1 MQRYKLT
8 IEYDGAPFCGW
19 QTQANGQAV
28 QDALSRA
35 IEQFCGETPSIS
47 AAGRT
52 DKGVHARGQVAH
64 IDLEHVRPAF
74 KVRDGLNFHLRPDPI
89 SVVSVEEVDD
99 TFHARFSAIGRSYLY
114 QLVTRRAPPVLDAAQ
129 HWWVKTELDIEAM
142 NRAAQIFL
150 GQHDFTTFRSVQ
162 CQSPSP
168 IKTLDLM
175 MVWQEQEYVY
185 VRAEAR
191 SFLHN
196 QVRSLV
202 GALKVVGQG
211 RWSEDD
217 VVAAL
222 SACDRAAC
230 PPVAPAHGL
239 FLMRA
244 DYPAK

>member
-19 QTQANGQAV
+19 QTQANGQSV
-28 QDALSRA
+28 QDALSQA
-35 IEQFCGETPSIS
+35 IKQFCGETPSIY

-64 IDLEHVRPAF
+64 IDLEQVRPAF

-114 QLVTRRAPPVLDAAQ
+114 QLVIRPAPPVLDAAQ

-168 IKTLDLM
+168 VKTLDLM
-175 MVWQEQEYVY
+175 TVWQEQEYVY

-217 VVAAL
+217 VVTAL

-244 DYPAK
+244 DYPEK

>member
-1 MQRYKLT
+1 MT
-8 IEYDGAPFCGW
+8 
-19 QTQANGQAV
+19 
-28 QDALSRA
+28 
-35 IEQFCGETPSIS
+35 
-47 AAGRT
+47 
-52 DKGVHARGQVAH
+52 
-64 IDLEHVRPAF
+64 
-74 KVRDGLNFHLRPDPI
+74 
-89 SVVSVEEVDD
+89 
-99 TFHARFSAIGRSYLY
+99 
-114 QLVTRRAPPVLDAAQ
+114 
-129 HWWVKTELDIEAM
+129 
-142 NRAAQIFL
+142 
-150 GQHDFTTFRSVQ
+150 
-162 CQSPSP
+162 
-168 IKTLDLM
+168 
-175 MVWQEQEYVY
+175 VWQEQEYVY

>member
-19 QTQANGQAV
+19 QSQPNEQAV

-35 IEQFCGETPSIS
+35 ILSFCGESPAIF

-52 DKGVHARGQVAH
+52 DKGVHARGQIAH
-64 IDLEHVRPAF
+64 IDLEQVRPAF

-89 SVVSVEEVDD
+89 SILSVEEVDD
-99 TFHARFSAIGRSYLY
+99 TFHARFSATGRSYLY
-114 QLVTRRAPPVLDAAQ
+114 QIVSRPAPLALDGAR
-129 HWWVKTELDIEAM
+129 HWWVKKDLDIDAM
-142 NRAAQIFL
+142 NMTAQSLL
-150 GQHDFTTFRSVQ
+150 GHHDFTTFRSVQ

-168 IKTLDLM
+168 MKTLDVLT
-175 MVWQEQEYVY
+175 VWQEGAVVY

-211 RWSEDD
+211 RWDHKD
-217 VVAAL
+217 VVASL
-222 SACDRAAC
+222 QACDRAAC

-239 FLMRA
+239 FLMRV
-244 DYPAK
+244 DY